1 MVMYLRS
8 ALVLLGAAALA
19 QIYTVAEAGP
29 TEKQRYTHPACED
42 DHSQCGAIIYGV
54 DGAYVVNPVK
64 LTGLSSMP
72 SGVSANPACSA
83 DWEATFSNGLDIGQY
98 DTFVVPGPCEYH
110 LKIQI
115 QLGNKK
121 DRKLYL
127 IPGCEIQEKT
137 DGTTLSNDW
146 HSKVVWT
153 DDAKKAADAKGQTLP
168 DPPQDAKGN
177 KCGRV

>member
-1 MVMYLRS
+1 MQRLTIL
-8 ALVLLGAAALA
+8 ALLSGLALA
-19 QIYTVAEAGP
+19 QSISGAQAGP
-29 TEKQRYTHPACED
+29 TEKQRYTHPACKD
-42 DHSQCGAIIYGV
+42 DKSQCGAIIYGV

-72 SGVSANPACSA
+72 SGVSANPNCSA
-83 DWEATFSNGLDIGQY
+83 DWEATFSNGLDYGQY
-98 DTFVVPGPCEYH
+98 DTFVVPAPCEYH

-127 IPGCEIQEKT
+127 VPGCQIEEKT

-146 HSKVVWT
+146 HSKVVWS
-153 DDAKKAADAKGQTLP
+153 DEAKDEAAKEGKTLP
-168 DPPQDAKGN
+168 DPPQDAHGN
-177 KCGRV
+177 KCGKV

>member
-1 MVMYLRS
+1 MNRL
-8 ALVLLGAAALA
+8 AILVLFGGIALLHP
-19 QIYTVAEAGP
+19 YPNAEAGP
-29 TEKQRYTHPACED
+29 TEKQRYTHPACEENK
-42 DHSQCGAIIYGV
+42 SQCGAIIYGV

-64 LTGLSSMP
+64 LEGLDSMP
-72 SGVSANPACSA
+72 SGVSANPNCSA
-83 DWEATFSNGLDIGQY
+83 DWEVTFSNGLDIGQY

-127 IPGCEIQEKT
+127 VPGCQIEEKT

-146 HSKVVWT
+146 HSKVVWS
-153 DDAKKAADAKGQTLP
+153 DEAKDEAAKEGKTLP
-168 DPPQDAKGN
+168 DPPQDAHGN
-177 KCGRV
+177 KCGKV